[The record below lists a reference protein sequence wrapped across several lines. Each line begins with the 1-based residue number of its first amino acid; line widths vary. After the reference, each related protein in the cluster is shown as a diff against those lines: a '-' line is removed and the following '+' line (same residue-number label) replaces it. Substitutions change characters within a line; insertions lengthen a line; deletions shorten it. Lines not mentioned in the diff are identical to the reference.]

1 MRVPSGKNSNEPDST
16 LSLRSGS
23 AANLER
29 LAFVPENMTGHSL
42 VLWNQRFAPNPQ
54 RRFVATADPPYYV
67 ADGQTESLLEL
78 SPSGV
83 TTWRA
88 VLH

>member
-16 LSLRSGS
+16 LNLRSGS

-29 LAFVPENMTGHSL
+29 LAFVPENMTGYSL
-42 VLWNQRFAPNPQ
+42 VLWNQRFAPNLQ
-54 RRFVATADPPYYV
+54 RRFVATADPPYYL
-67 ADGQTESLLEL
+67 ADGQTESEL
-78 SPSGV
+78 SLSGV